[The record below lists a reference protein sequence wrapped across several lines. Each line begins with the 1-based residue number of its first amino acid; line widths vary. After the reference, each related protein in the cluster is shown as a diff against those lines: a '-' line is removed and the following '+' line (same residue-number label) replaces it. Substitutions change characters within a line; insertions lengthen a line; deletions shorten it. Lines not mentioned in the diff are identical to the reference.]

1 MNSAFE
7 ALRRVK
13 DLPSEL
19 RTASIDHPLF
29 HQNDPSLINE
39 TDNEQESISKPHV
52 VLVSMHSAALDLDD
66 HAVWSDYA
74 FKTNHNLGWDDIL
87 LPVGF
92 KHNKPTMMKPPPEY
106 KHKAMESIEPRS
118 LLSPDHL
125 AIQSGLYAA
134 EKLSHAF
141 WISHVIT
148 LIVIGQFS
156 FPLKWCHMFILAAYR
171 RRCIFMVV

>member
-7 ALRRVK
+7 ALRGVK
-13 DLPSEL
+13 GLPSAL
-19 RTASIDHPLF
+19 RTASNDHPLF

-39 TDNEQESISKPHV
+39 TDNEQESISKPDV
-52 VLVSMHSAALDLDD
+52 VLVSMHSARIAFDLDD
-66 HAVWSDYA
+66 HAVWSNYV
-74 FKTNHNLGWDDIL
+74 FKTNQNFGWDDIL

-148 LIVIGQFS
+148 LVVIGQFFFS
-156 FPLKWCHMFILAAYR
+156 S
-171 RRCIFMVV
+171 